1 MDQSKLRVP
10 RQRYQAVSKSM
21 SLLYRPALH
30 LIGTFCHGFKLR
42 IHVTDED
49 LKKNSETCIECIA
62 LALCEVLQVHGRLP
76 LCFHLQQDNCAR
88 EGKNQYMLGFAL
100 LLVALKIVRVS
111 ALGFCRTCH
120 SHEDIDQC
128 FGQIA
133 RLLMG
138 RVIGS
143 ADEMVGI
150 IGDAM
155 AGGGKDGIEGGR
167 LRGSQAEASKLDEV
181 SSWKTFTA
189 QTGVAL
195 KGLRRVHYF
204 RFCCRRDLGSDV
216 LDNVLELE
224 ELGSHRHPE
233 DIFLVSRRW
242 LADQEVARAL
252 MVLPSSA
259 AESLRQGYQQPAGIA
274 VRKVI
279 PENMRKN
286 LAKQVPRLR
295 RSGEI
300 SANAAD
306 YLLSWSTG
314 TLKRYPKPNSYPVLA
329 YRFCPILAEVHV
341 PGQWKPPGR
350 KKHFDMTLE
359 AEGLGADLSDEGS
372 ASDDGGLELPNGFDF

>member
-1 MDQSKLRVP
+1 
-10 RQRYQAVSKSM
+10 
-21 SLLYRPALH
+21 
-30 LIGTFCHGFKLR
+30 
-42 IHVTDED
+42 
-49 LKKNSETCIECIA
+49 
-62 LALCEVLQVHGRLP
+62 
-76 LCFHLQQDNCAR
+76 
-88 EGKNQYMLGFAL
+88 MLGFAL

-233 DIFLVSRRW
+233 DIFLVSKRW

-259 AESLRQGYQQPAGIA
+259 AESLRQGYQQHAGIA

-279 PENMRKN
+279 PENMRKT
-286 LAKQVPRLR
+286 LPSRSRVCDVQGRYQPMPR
-295 RSGEI
+295 
-300 SANAAD
+300 
-306 YLLSWSTG
+306 T
-314 TLKRYPKPNSYPVLA
+314 TF
-329 YRFCPILAEVHV
+329 YRGA
-341 PGQWKPPGR
+341 R
-350 KKHFDMTLE
+350 
-359 AEGLGADLSDEGS
+359 GL
-372 ASDDGGLELPNGFDF
+372 